1 MAKLVP
7 KYSVVRGDF
16 MLHRVIYAS
25 EAVGP
30 TGFSTLTLAH
40 ILGAAERNNR
50 RDHVTGGLLIHQGH
64 ILQVLEGA
72 RVDLDRLLRRLLADP
87 RHTGLRVLV
96 DTPIP
101 ARRWDEPMT
110 LCDRPASLLDRTGL
124 DGLAGITP
132 AEAQAMLALKWAA

>member
-1 MAKLVP
+1 
-7 KYSVVRGDF
+7 

-50 RDHVTGGLLIHQGH
+50 RDHVTGGLLVHQGH
-64 ILQVLEGA
+64 VLQVLEGA
-72 RVDLDRLLRRLLADP
+72 RPDLDRLLRRLLADP

-96 DTPIP
+96 DTPIS

-110 LCDRPASLLDRTGL
+110 LCPRPAVLLERMGL
-124 DGLAGITP
+124 DGLAGISA
-132 AEAQAMLALKWAA
+132 AEAQAMLALKSAA